1 MKYEYRKRVDVSVKL
16 RLNVL
21 GSLNKD
27 FLIIELGIIEET
39 VNN

>member
-16 RLNVL
+16 MLNVL
-21 GSLNKD
+21 GSLDKD